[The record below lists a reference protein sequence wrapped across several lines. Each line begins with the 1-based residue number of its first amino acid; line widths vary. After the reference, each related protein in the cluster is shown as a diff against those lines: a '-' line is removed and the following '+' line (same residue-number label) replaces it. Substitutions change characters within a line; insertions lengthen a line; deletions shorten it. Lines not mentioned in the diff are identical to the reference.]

1 MIGRKIAIAA
11 VAIFA
16 VLAVGWL
23 ALIVMVA
30 PGQPLPPA
38 VAGATVSGGDVTLA
52 SDSITLPEET
62 AAFPASPGSDL
73 ITARCTACH
82 SPEMILAQPALNAEK
97 WQATIDKMR
106 TVYKAPIAPADDKAL
121 IAALTALPAQAKPQ

>member
-1 MIGRKIAIAA
+1 MIGRNIAIAA

-23 ALIVMVA
+23 ALIHRVDPVA
-30 PGQPLPPA
+30 TP
-38 VAGATVSGGDVTLA
+38 VAATAPSVSGGGVTLV
-52 SDSITLPEET
+52 SDSITLPDEV
-62 AAFPASPGSDL
+62 AALPATPGSDL
-73 ITARCTACH
+73 ITANCTACH

-106 TVYKAPIAPADDKAL
+106 GVYKAPIAPADDKAL
-121 IAALTALPAQAKPQ
+121 IAALTALPAQVKPK